1 VLKLKSFGVTAVLA
15 VALAAPATSAAQG
28 QDLRNPDRQ
37 FPTAPEQTQD
47 LRNAD
52 NRVAGPTSSLA
63 GTVSPAKPTQDLRN
77 ADRRAP
83 GAGEIE
89 VVPVQVPATTT
100 IALPAEGFDWGD
112 AGIGAAGGIA
122 LLAMLAGV
130 ATAATHR
137 RRGRVT
143 A

>member
-1 VLKLKSFGVTAVLA
+1 VLKLKSFSVTAVLA
-15 VALAAPATSAAQG
+15 VSLALPAVSAAQG

-52 NRVAGPTSSLA
+52 RRAPEVPE
-63 GTVSPAKPTQDLRN
+63 PTQDLRN

-83 GAGEIE
+83 GVGDVE
-89 VVPVQVPATTT
+89 VVPVEVPATTT
-100 IALPAEGFDWGD
+100 IEQPADGFDWGD

-122 LLAMLAGV
+122 VLAMLVGLAM
-130 ATAATHR
+130 AATHR
-137 RRGRVT
+137 RRRPRV
-143 A
+143 AA

>member
-1 VLKLKSFGVTAVLA
+1 VLKLKPFSVTAVLA
-15 VALAAPATSAAQG
+15 VSLVLPAVSAAQG

-52 NRVAGPTSSLA
+52 RRAPEA
-63 GTVSPAKPTQDLRN
+63 PVSTQDLRN

-83 GAGEIE
+83 GAGEVE
-89 VVPVQVPATTT
+89 VVPVKVPATTT
-100 IALPAEGFDWGD
+100 IELPADGFDWGD

-122 LLAMLAGV
+122 VLAMLAGL
-130 ATAATHR
+130 AMAATHR
-137 RRGRVT
+137 RRGSRV
-143 A
+143 AA

>member
-15 VALAAPATSAAQG
+15 VSLVLPAMSAAQG

-52 NRVAGPTSSLA
+52 RRAPEA
-63 GTVSPAKPTQDLRN
+63 PQRTQDLRN
-77 ADRRAP
+77 ADQRAP
-83 GAGEIE
+83 GPGEVE
-89 VVPVQVPATTT
+89 VVPVKVPATTT
-100 IALPAEGFDWGD
+100 IEMPADGFDWGD

-122 LLAMLAGV
+122 VLAMLVGLAM
-130 ATAATHR
+130 ATTQR
-137 RRGRVT
+137 RRGSRV
-143 A
+143 AA